1 VCLALLVKQVKQ
13 AFRCARVSACL
24 DGVGK
29 DAQEHRVVG
38 LAVNVSNQEILC
50 TCVRVADDFL
60 NGVFHNFFSFLVWVW
75 GGWLLFTL
83 HIVADI
89 FCLSIGKLQKIQ

>member
-1 VCLALLVKQVKQ
+1 
-13 AFRCARVSACL
+13 
-24 DGVGK
+24 
-29 DAQEHRVVG
+29 
-38 LAVNVSNQEILC
+38 
-50 TCVRVADDFL
+50 
-60 NGVFHNFFSFLVWVW
+60 VW